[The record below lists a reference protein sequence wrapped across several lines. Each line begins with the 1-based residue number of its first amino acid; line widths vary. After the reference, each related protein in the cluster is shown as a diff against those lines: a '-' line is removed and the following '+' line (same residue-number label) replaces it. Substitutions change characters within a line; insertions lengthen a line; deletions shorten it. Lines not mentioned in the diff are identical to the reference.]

1 MYVQYGRKSR
11 KLKMTT
17 SPFFFYSG
25 SGLRLVDD
33 PDNLSPQS
41 RDVFEPDASNPL
53 SIDSVFTVGLQS
65 RKQEMNKF
73 FTVVKV
79 YQL

>member
-1 MYVQYGRKSR
+1 MAQNLVNLRW
-11 KLKMTT
+11 
-17 SPFFFYSG
+17 PHHHFFYSG

-79 YQL
+79 YNL

>member
-1 MYVQYGRKSR
+1 MAENLVNLRW
-11 KLKMTT
+11 LHHH
-17 SPFFFYSG
+17 FFYSG

-41 RDVFEPDASNPL
+41 RDVFEPDAWNPL

-79 YQL
+79 YHL

>member
-17 SPFFFYSG
+17 SPYFYSG

-79 YQL
+79 YHL